1 MCWAGD
7 DMEMLQKIFEAC
19 TVILNT
25 HINLMGYSISL
36 MNVLAFGFI
45 GFILL
50 YLLFRLTK

>member
-1 MCWAGD
+1 MCWVGD
-7 DMEMLQKIFEAC
+7 DMEILQKIFEAC

-36 MNVLAFGFI
+36 MNVLAFGFV